1 MFEKTK
7 IKICSKLLGHR
18 GQLLLFSVLQ
28 RQDGDFSC
36 ASLLSS
42 NNEILME
49 SCNATMETHKEIRE
63 FILKIAENYLS
74 RREIASRDFAQR
86 ITSK

>member
-1 MFEKTK
+1 MLERLK
-7 IKICSKLLGHR
+7 IRICTRLLGHK
-18 GQLLLFSVLQ
+18 GQLLLMSVLQ
-28 RQDGDFSC
+28 RSDGDFSC

>member
-7 IKICSKLLGHR
+7 IKICSKLLGHK

-42 NNEILME
+42 DNEILMK
-49 SCNATMETHKEIRE
+49 SCNAAMETHKEIRE
-63 FILKIAENYLS
+63 FVLKIAKNYLS